1 MKWTSRILILAVLL
15 AAMGGCQKGQKA
27 EVSKERKSGTSAK
40 AASSGAKAGS
50 KSTKSTGT
58 TAKAGSTGEKS
69 GSARLVRPGTLTMAD
84 NGRSFDVKRGEVI
97 VVRLDANHSVGSS
110 WALTEAVGGALKQE
124 GSSSYVRNTTKTG
137 KVVSGGTETWRFR
150 AVGLGREIVKLQ
162 YGRKWESIP
171 ERTFRFAVTVR

>member
-1 MKWTSRILILAVLL
+1 VKWTSRILIFAVVL

-40 AASSGAKAGS
+40 AASAGGKSGS
-50 KSTKSTGT
+50 KSTKSTAV
-58 TAKAGSTGEKS
+58 TAKAGSTGDKS
-69 GSARLVRPGTLTMAD
+69 GSKLVRPGTLSMDD

-110 WALTEAVGGALKQE
+110 WALTEGIGAILKQE
-124 GSSSYVRNTTKTG
+124 GSAGYVRNTSKTG

-150 AVGLGREIVKLQ
+150 AVGLGRETVKLQ
-162 YGRKWESIP
+162 YGRKWETIP
-171 ERTFRFAVTVR
+171 ERTYRFTVTVR